1 MNENLKNID
10 TNIDNFT
17 TYLKLFENNKYT
29 NSELIYFHINALCLL
44 SELMNIVNEIYDN
57 TPEKSDL
64 FVKKFN
70 EIDYDI
76 HTGLMPK
83 IESNFKKSYVNTLF
97 YNDMYNYF
105 KDKHDSNAI
114 SIKSAL
120 DYFVEYNSIKL
131 IKILTNH
138 KLTEDIY
145 SIMQF
150 SIQQKYFDRIDNI
163 KVRITE
169 LVKRIKLTISHETYD
184 NRFSFNEEEYKKEM
198 ITLATDYI
206 NREYVNSFIKKFG
219 NSDDDSLIIDN
230 TPILC
235 KPFEVNVNITIKKC
249 DNNSLD
255 NLTKEDREKLIKSL
269 MVEANEKIMKE
280 IDEYGRSTSV

>member
-1 MNENLKNID
+1 MNENLKDID
-10 TNIDNFT
+10 TNIDNFI
-17 TYLKLFENNKYT
+17 TYLKLFENSKYT

-57 TPEKSDL
+57 TSEKTDL

-97 YNDMYNYF
+97 YNDIYNYF

-120 DYFVEYNSIKL
+120 DYFAEYNSIKL
-131 IKILTNH
+131 IKILTN
-138 KLTEDIY
+138 
-145 SIMQF
+145 IMQF

-169 LVKRIKLTISHETYD
+169 LVKRIKLTISHESYD
-184 NRFSFNEEEYKKEM
+184 TRFSFNEETYREE
-198 ITLATDYI
+198 ILSLAIGYI
-206 NREYVNSFIKKFG
+206 NREFFNSCVGKFVI
-219 NSDDDSLIIDN
+219 SDDDSLIIDN
-230 TPILC
+230 SPILH
-235 KPFEVNVNITIKKC
+235 KPFEVNIDITIKNC
-249 DNNSLD
+249 DNESIN
-255 NLTKEDREKLIKSL
+255 NLTKEDREILIKSL
-269 MVEANEKIMKE
+269 MVEVNEKIMKE
-280 IDEYGRSTSV
+280 IDKYSKEEDDYGRNTSV

>member
-1 MNENLKNID
+1 MNENLKDID

-29 NSELIYFHINALCLL
+29 NSELVYFHINALCLL

-57 TPEKSDL
+57 IPEKTDL

-76 HTGLMPK
+76 YTSLMPK

-97 YNDMYNYF
+97 YNDIYNYF

-120 DYFVEYNSIKL
+120 DYFAEYNSIKL

-145 SIMQF
+145 NIMQF
-150 SIQQKYFDRIDNI
+150 
-163 KVRITE
+163 
-169 LVKRIKLTISHETYD
+169 
-184 NRFSFNEEEYKKEM
+184 
-198 ITLATDYI
+198 
-206 NREYVNSFIKKFG
+206 
-219 NSDDDSLIIDN
+219 
-230 TPILC
+230 
-235 KPFEVNVNITIKKC
+235 
-249 DNNSLD
+249 
-255 NLTKEDREKLIKSL
+255 
-269 MVEANEKIMKE
+269 
-280 IDEYGRSTSV
+280 

>member
-1 MNENLKNID
+1 MNENLKDID

-29 NSELIYFHINALCLL
+29 NSELVYFHINALCLL

-57 TPEKSDL
+57 TSEKTDL

-76 HTGLMPK
+76 HTSLMPK
-83 IESNFKKSYVNTLF
+83 IENNFKKSYTNTLF
-97 YNDMYNYF
+97 YNDIYNYF

-120 DYFVEYNSIKL
+120 DYFAEYNSIKL

-145 SIMQF
+145 NIMQF

-163 KVRITE
+163 KARITE
-169 LVKRIKLTISHETYD
+169 LVKRIKLTISHESYD
-184 NRFSFNEEEYKKEM
+184 TRFSFNEETYREE
-198 ITLATDYI
+198 ILSLAVNYI
-206 NREYVNSFIKKFG
+206 NREFFNSCVGKFVNSD
-219 NSDDDSLIIDN
+219 NDSLIIYN
-230 TPILC
+230 SPILH
-235 KPFEVNVNITIKKC
+235 KPFEVNIDITIKNC
-249 DNNSLD
+249 DNESIN
-255 NLTKEDREKLIKSL
+255 NLTKEDIEILIKSL

-280 IDEYGRSTSV
+280 IDKYSKEE

>member
-1 MNENLKNID
+1 MDENLKNID

-17 TYLKLFENNKYT
+17 TYLKLFENSKYT
-29 NSELIYFHINALCLL
+29 NSELVYFHINALCLL

-57 TPEKSDL
+57 TSEKTDL

-76 HTGLMPK
+76 HTSLMPK
-83 IESNFKKSYVNTLF
+83 IESNFKKSYTNTLF
-97 YNDMYNYF
+97 YNDIYNYF

-120 DYFVEYNSIKL
+120 DYFAEYNSIKL
-131 IKILTNH
+131 IKILTNY
-138 KLTEDIY
+138 KLTENIY

-169 LVKRIKLTISHETYD
+169 LVKRIKLTISHESYD
-184 NRFSFNEEEYKKEM
+184 TRFSFNEETYREE
-198 ITLATDYI
+198 ILSLATGYI

-219 NSDDDSLIIDN
+219 NSVDSLIIDN
-230 TPILC
+230 PPILY
-235 KPFEVNVNITIKKC
+235 KPFEVNIDITIKNC
-249 DNNSLD
+249 DNESIN

-280 IDEYGRSTSV
+280 IDKYSKEE

>member
-1 MNENLKNID
+1 MNENLKDID

-17 TYLKLFENNKYT
+17 KYLKLFENSKYT

-57 TPEKSDL
+57 TSEKSDL

-83 IESNFKKSYVNTLF
+83 IESNFKKSYTNTLF
-97 YNDMYNYF
+97 YNDIYNYF

-120 DYFVEYNSIKL
+120 DYFAEYNSIKL
-131 IKILTNH
+131 IKILTNY
-138 KLTEDIY
+138 KLIENIS

-163 KVRITE
+163 KARITE

-198 ITLATDYI
+198 LILATDYI

-219 NSDDDSLIIDN
+219 NNVDSLIIDN
-230 TPILC
+230 PPILH
-235 KPFEVNVNITIKKC
+235 KPFEVNVDITIKNC
-249 DNNSLD
+249 DNESIN
-255 NLTKEDREKLIKSL
+255 NLTKEDREILIKSL

-280 IDEYGRSTSV
+280 IDKYSKEE